1 VAKKF
6 RLATSFESVSA
17 KLAGLPSKAYMAGLN
32 AKRTYSAS
40 FGPMDADLIDFVF
53 GEVQRFVDS
62 GELPEAQSAG
72 LLWNRSLQEWELGNF
87 PSAIKDAESALVFY
101 RKTNTKHAENIELSL
116 RLMSEGKPPLALL
129 DYSKSFG

>member
-1 VAKKF
+1 
-6 RLATSFESVSA
+6 
-17 KLAGLPSKAYMAGLN
+17 
-32 AKRTYSAS
+32 
-40 FGPMDADLIDFVF
+40 MDADLIDFVF

-62 GELPEAQSAG
+62 GGLTEAQSAG

-87 PSAIKDAESALVFY
+87 PNAMRDAESTLDFY
-101 RKTNTKHAENIELSL
+101 RRTNPKHAENIELSL